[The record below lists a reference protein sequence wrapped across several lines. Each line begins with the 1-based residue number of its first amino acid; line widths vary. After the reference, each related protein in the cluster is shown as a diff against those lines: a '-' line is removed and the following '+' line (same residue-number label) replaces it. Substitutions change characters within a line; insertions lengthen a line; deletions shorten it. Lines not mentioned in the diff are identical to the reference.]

1 MLRRLLLLLP
11 TTLACLLMT
20 ACNDASVTFRLG
32 PEDLTLRETRVLGDG
47 SATAKIA
54 LIDLTGVIA
63 DQPAPSLLG
72 PGENPLNEVLVRLE
86 KAAED
91 PEVRAIVLRINSPG
105 GTVAATEA
113 LAGELDRVR
122 ATKPI
127 VASMSEVAASGG
139 YYAALATDR
148 IVAQPTSIT
157 GSIGVVLPTVNVS
170 QGMARLGIQSRAI
183 TSGPNKTLAS
193 PLEPMD
199 ETHYAILQSL
209 VDDMYAA
216 FRSRVA
222 TARGLPDDHT
232 LDPLTDGRVF
242 TGNQALDAGL
252 VDVLGDVRV
261 AFAEAKALAGIPSA
275 ELVKYHYGRSTRP
288 RSPYATTS
296 VPVPNAEGMAIA
308 SVDFDLAET
317 LAAAP
322 PGAAYYLWVPGQW
335 P

>member
-1 MLRRLLLLLP
+1 MPRPLLL
-11 TTLACLLMT
+11 ACVALVCLVAP
-20 ACNDASVTFRLG
+20 ACNNASVTFRLG

-47 SATAKIA
+47 PAAAKIA

-63 DQPAPSLLG
+63 DQPTPSLLG
-72 PGENPLNEVLVRLE
+72 PGANPLNEVLVRLE

-91 PEVRAIVLRINSPG
+91 PDVRAIVLRINSPG

-113 LAGELDRVR
+113 LAGELDRMR
-122 ATKPI
+122 AIKPI

-209 VDDMYAA
+209 VDDMYGA
-216 FRSRVA
+216 FRTRVA
-222 TARGLPDDHT
+222 TARNLTDDHT

-242 TGNQALDAGL
+242 TGTQALDAGL
-252 VDVLGDVRV
+252 VDQLGDVRV
-261 AFAEAKALAGIPSA
+261 AFAEAKSLAGVTSA
-275 ELVKYHYGRSTRP
+275 QLVKYHYGKSTRP

-296 VPVPNAEGMAIA
+296 VPTPRAEGAAVA
-308 SVDFDLAET
+308 SVDLNLAEA

>member
-1 MLRRLLLLLP
+1 MPRRLLLSLIA
-11 TTLACLLMT
+11 LACLLT
-20 ACNDASVTFRLG
+20 PACNNASVTFRLG
-32 PEDLTLRETRVLGDG
+32 PEDLTLRETRVLGED
-47 SATAKIA
+47 AAAAKIA
-54 LIDLTGVIA
+54 LIDVTGVIA
-63 DQPAPSLLG
+63 DRAAPSLIG
-72 PGENPLNEVLVRLE
+72 PGANPLNEVLVRLD
-86 KAAED
+86 KAADD

-122 ATKPI
+122 AIKPI

-170 QGMARLGIQSRAI
+170 QGMARLGIQARAI

-222 TARGLPDDHT
+222 TSRGLADDHT

-242 TGNQALDAGL
+242 TGAQALDAGL
-252 VDVLGDVRV
+252 VDALGDVRV
-261 AFAEAKALAGIPSA
+261 AFAEAKALAGLSSA
-275 ELVKYHYGRSTRP
+275 ELVKYHYGKSTRP
-288 RSPYATTS
+288 RSPYATAG
-296 VPVPNAEGMAIA
+296 VPMPHAEGTAIA
-308 SVDFDLAET
+308 TVDVNLADA